1 MSDIRDNYVS
11 AEELNAASIEG
22 EVNAAGI
29 LGDVQ
34 IGGVII
40 EEYPDIPIATTE
52 RLGGI
57 IVGDHLTVTEN
68 GRLSVTVS
76 EDVEDDNTHP
86 ITAAAVYTEIGNINA
101 LLHII

>member
-22 EVNAAGI
+22 EVNAVGI
-29 LGDVQ
+29 LGDVE

-52 RLGGI
+52 RLGGV
-57 IVGDHLTVTEN
+57 IVGDHLAITDS

-76 EDVEDDNTHP
+76 EDIEGDNTHP

-101 LLHII
+101 LLHTI